1 MIKEH
6 TLFTER
12 FRPTD
17 PKDYIGNEVFKS
29 SLDQWIKQQ
38 DIPHI
43 LLYGPAGTGKTTA
56 AKLITT
62 NLDCDS
68 IYINCSDENGI
79 ETIREKVK
87 SFASA
92 ATFRALKVVIMDEA
106 DFLTI
111 NAQAA
116 LRNVIESF
124 SKTTR
129 FVFTC
134 NYIERIIDPI
144 QSRTSVFEILPP
156 SKSEVA
162 KRCKEILHKEAC
174 NNAPTDIVEIVNKT
188 YPDIRK
194 TLNLLQSCIVYDPVG
209 TFLQLNKDI
218 VNQKQ
223 YTDQIIDLSKS
234 HDDDAFTKIR
244 QIVADSNI
252 RDYNELYRA
261 LFENLDSFHNPVLGT
276 IIISESQYQS
286 VLAPD
291 KEITFMACI
300 ANLIKPF

>member
-1 MIKEH
+1 MIKQH

-17 PKDYIGNEVFKS
+17 PKDYIGNEVFKAN
-29 SLDQWIKQQ
+29 LNTWIEQQ

-92 ATFRALKVVIMDEA
+92 ATFRTLKVVIMDEA

-116 LRNVIESF
+116 LRNVIEAF

-129 FVFTC
+129 FIFTC
-134 NYIERIIDPI
+134 NYVERIIDPI
-144 QSRTSVFEILPP
+144 QSRTSVFEIIPP
-156 SKSEVA
+156 SKGEVA
-162 KRCKEILHKEAC
+162 KRCVQILEEEEINYKKEDL
-174 NNAPTDIVEIVNKT
+174 VEIVNKT

-194 TLNLLQSCIVYDPVG
+194 TLNLLQSSINNKS
-209 TFLQLNKDI
+209 LQLSQNI
-218 VNQKQ
+218 LNQQQ
-223 YTDQIIDLSKS
+223 YTKQIIELIIKNDSKS
-234 HDDDAFTKIR
+234 FNQIR
-244 QIVADSNI
+244 QTVANSNI

-261 LFENLDSFHNPVLGT
+261 LFENLDSFPNPILGT
-276 IIISESQYQS
+276 AVIAESQYQS
-286 VLAPD
+286 ALAPD
-291 KEITFMACI
+291 KEICFMGCI
-300 ANLIKPF
+300 AKLLKN

>member
-1 MIKEH
+1 MIKQH

-29 SLDQWIKQQ
+29 NLDTWIEQQ

-56 AKLITT
+56 AKLITS

-92 ATFRALKVVIMDEA
+92 ATFRALKVIIMDEA

-116 LRNVIESF
+116 LRNVIEAF

-129 FVFTC
+129 FIFTC
-134 NYIERIIDPI
+134 NYVERIIDPI
-144 QSRTSVFEILPP
+144 QSRTSVFEIIPP
-156 SKSEVA
+156 SKGEVA
-162 KRCKEILHKEAC
+162 KRCVTILDEEGVSYKKEDL
-174 NNAPTDIVEIVNKT
+174 VEIINQT

-194 TLNLLQSCIVYDPVG
+194 TLNLLQSSIKQGNLV
-209 TFLQLNKDI
+209 LNQNI
-218 VNQKQ
+218 VNQQQ
-223 YTDQIIDLSKS
+223 YTKQIIDLIKQNDSKS
-234 HDDDAFTKIR
+234 FNQIR
-244 QIVADSNI
+244 QIVANSNI

-261 LFENLDSFHNPVLGT
+261 LFDNLDSFSNPILGT
-276 IIISESQYQS
+276 AVIAESQYQS
-286 VLAPD
+286 ALAPD
-291 KEITFMACI
+291 KEICFMGCI
-300 ANLIKPF
+300 AKLLK